1 MTKIINLFGGP
12 GTGKSTTA
20 AGVFHALK
28 QRGVNTEL
36 VQEYAKDKAWEFEQF
51 KGSETPLVFQC
62 QEYLFAQQMFRMR
75 RLVGSADVVVTDAPI
90 LMGIAYTS
98 PTFDLPSLKNVI
110 EEAHHL
116 FDNINI
122 FLTREKEYN
131 PKGRIHSEE
140 QAREMDVKILT
151 MLKERDVKFTIIPAD
166 GNTVQQIMS
175 LIGTKI

>member
-1 MTKIINLFGGP
+1 MTTIINLFGGP

-28 QRGVNTEL
+28 QRGVNAEL

-51 KGSETPLVFQC
+51 KGGETPLVFQC

-90 LMGIAYTS
+90 LMGIAYIS

-110 EEAHHL
+110 SEAHHL
-116 FDNINI
+116 FDNRNF
-122 FLTREKEYN
+122 FLLREKEYN
-131 PKGRIHSEE
+131 PRGRIHSED
-140 QAREMDVKILT
+140 QAKMMDVRIRN
-151 MLKERDVKFTIIPAD
+151 MLDEQLFEYETVSAD
-166 GNTVQQIMS
+166 DLAVDEIMMR
-175 LIGTKI
+175 LGYD

>member
-1 MTKIINLFGGP
+1 MTTIINLFGGP

-28 QRGVNTEL
+28 QRGVNAEL

-51 KGSETPLVFQC
+51 KGGETPLVFQC

-90 LMGIAYTS
+90 LMGLAYIS
-98 PTFDLPSLKNVI
+98 PSFDLPSLKNVI

-116 FDNINI
+116 FDNVNV
-122 FLTREKEYN
+122 FLVRKKEYN
-131 PKGRIHSEE
+131 PKGRIHSED
-140 QAREMDVKILT
+140 QAHEIDEKIMRMVREKNIGVSSIDADQRAVEEILR
-151 MLKERDVKFTIIPAD
+151 LIP
-166 GNTVQQIMS
+166 
-175 LIGTKI
+175 